1 MGRDGKR
8 RLKGPALIAL
18 AIGLGFC
25 LTGPAFGQRV
35 SLLFPFQDAT
45 GLGLEKRPIE
55 LKEGLANQAR
65 EIILGLLK
73 DKQAKAGPRARLAP
87 VFGPGEH
94 LRQVF
99 INEAGIAYVDL
110 AESAV
115 KGVAAGVMS
124 ERLRLWSLVNS
135 ICINLEAVK
144 AVKILVGGQ
153 EVSTLMGHID
163 ISRPLYPDFSLIPK
177 DGQPKETE

>member
-1 MGRDGKR
+1 MGREGKT
-8 RLKGPALIAL
+8 RLKGSAIFAL
-18 AIGLGFC
+18 AIGLGFF

-35 SLLFPFQDAT
+35 SLLFPSQDAT
-45 GLGLEKRPIE
+45 ELGLEKRPIE
-55 LKEGLANQAR
+55 LNTGLANQAR
-65 EIILGLLK
+65 EIVLALL
-73 DKQAKAGPRARLAP
+73 AGPRTRLAP
-87 VFGPGEH
+87 VFEPGEH

-99 INEAGIAYVDL
+99 VNHAGIAYVDL

-115 KGVAAGVMS
+115 KGVTTGVMG

-153 EVSTLMGHID
+153 EVSTFMGHID
-163 ISRPLYPDFSLIPK
+163 ISRPLYPDHSLMPK

>member
-1 MGRDGKR
+1 M
-8 RLKGPALIAL
+8 KGPAIIAL
-18 AIGLGFC
+18 AIGLGFF
-25 LTGPAFGQRV
+25 LTGAAFGQRV

-45 GLGLEKRPIE
+45 GLGLEKRSVE

-65 EIILGLLK
+65 EIILALL
-73 DKQAKAGPRARLAP
+73 AGPRTRLAS

-99 INEAGIAYVDL
+99 VNQAGIAYVDL

-115 KGVAAGVMS
+115 KGSAAGVMS
-124 ERLRLWSLVNS
+124 ARLRLWSLVNS

-153 EVSTLMGHID
+153 EVSTFMGHID
-163 ISRPLYPDFSLIPK
+163 ISRPLYPDYSLIPK